1 MALQRSR
8 IIPFILSAI
17 VLGVLAIVELVV
29 QGSNRITIAKAAVV
43 PSQESP
49 LFETD
54 PNWPKIP
61 NGWTMGQVAS
71 VASDAKDNI
80 WVLQRPGTVRAGEKA
95 APPVMEFNQ
104 AGNYIKGWGGP
115 VEGCDWPKSEHGIY
129 IDYKG
134 NVWIGG
140 SGNEDQIIKLTQ
152 DGKCLLQIGHGGHK
166 KTNADTEN
174 LWKPTDVFVYPKTNE
189 LFVSDGYGNR
199 RIIVFDADTGR
210 FKRMWG
216 AFGNKPQDLATDGT
230 AEESHGTDIS
240 EHPSESQRV
249 PAKNLLANDPGPA
262 QFETVHGVKVSRDGL
277 VYVADRGG
285 KRVQVFTTAGRYL
298 KQVFVDR
305 WCEAPG
311 GSNLFCGNGQ
321 TAASVA
327 FSADPE
333 QRFLYV
339 ASRSPGRILV
349 FDRKT
354 LAPITLFGRPG
365 VSPGEF
371 YVLHQMTTDSKGNLY
386 TAEVEDG
393 RRVQRFV
400 FKGLTSLS
408 TKQER
413 MPEER

>member
-1 MALQRSR
+1 MTLQSKPAYVFQAM
-8 IIPFILSAI
+8 IVFFGLLAVAEFVVMGSTKTASA
-17 VLGVLAIVELVV
+17 
-29 QGSNRITIAKAAVV
+29 SIAEA
-43 PSQESP
+43 PSQDFP
-49 LFETD
+49 VFEID
-54 PNWPKIP
+54 PAWPKIP
-61 NGWTMGQVAS
+61 NNWTLGQVAS
-71 VASDAKDNI
+71 VASDANDNI

-104 AGNYIKGWGGP
+104 AGDYIRGWGGP
-115 VEGCDWPKSEHGIY
+115 MDGCDWPKSEHGIY
-129 IDYKG
+129 VDYKG
-134 NVWIGG
+134 FVWIGG

-152 DGKCLLQIGHGGHK
+152 DGKCVLQIGHGGHK

-174 LWKPTDVFVYPKTNE
+174 FWKPTDVFVYPKTNE

-199 RIIVFDADTGR
+199 RIIVFDADTGK

-216 AFGNKPQDLATDGT
+216 AFGNKPQDFPDAGAEGGSPSPNVGT
-230 AEESHGTDIS
+230 HQS
-240 EHPSESQRV
+240 EHERV
-249 PAKNLLANDPGPA
+249 PAKELPASDPKPS
-262 QFETVHGVKVSRDGL
+262 QFDTVHGVKVSRDGL

-285 KRVQVFTTAGRYL
+285 KRVQVFTTEGKYL

-305 WCEAPG
+305 WCESPG

-365 VSPGEF
+365 VTPGEF

-400 FKGLTSLS
+400 FKGLASS
-408 TKQER
+408 SPTK
-413 MPEER
+413 